1 MTRLISISK
10 SLSYPTFKIYD
21 TRSTYN
27 YQTVI
32 IVFKNTVKQMKE
44 NMREQKYGGNIF
56 QYAHNKELGTRTT
69 QQLSS
74 EK

>member
-44 NMREQKYGGNIF
+44 NMREQKYGETYF
-56 QYAHNKELGTRTT
+56 NKELGTRTT

>member
-27 YQTVI
+27 YQTAI

-44 NMREQKYGGNIF
+44 NMREQKHGGNIF
-56 QYAHNKELGTRTT
+56 Q
-69 QQLSS
+69 
-74 EK
+74 